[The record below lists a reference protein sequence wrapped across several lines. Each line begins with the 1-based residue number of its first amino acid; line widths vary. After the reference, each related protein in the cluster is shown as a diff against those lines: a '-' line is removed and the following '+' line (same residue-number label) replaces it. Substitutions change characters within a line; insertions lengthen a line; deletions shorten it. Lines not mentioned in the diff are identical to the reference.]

1 MIALLRWFFLL
12 FFLIIAPQIAMTAP
26 VLNVNS
32 QRLTVDVRGTI
43 AIVKVPAGIR
53 QVTLERIQT
62 GTWQPLAVRHLT
74 TSSVT
79 RSVQFVVPADTKVSQ
94 LRGTGYRT
102 AKFPSRITSASRD
115 FSRPG
120 LGQDVSTLDTLAPVA
135 DGAAP
140 EPAPVGDGDKTTVVE
155 SDIWKIVGSQ
165 LFFFNQYRGLQVF
178 DLTNPAAPR
187 RTGTVR
193 LAASGEQFYVLDAAG
208 TQLAL
213 LGRSNAADRA
223 GAATI
228 FVLKVTAGV
237 PSVVTEVPLA
247 GTVSDSRLI
256 GTMLYVMAT
265 EYVETAD
272 NWQPVTRLYALDL
285 SVPTAPVT
293 RASVTLNGTGMA
305 LQAAGGQLLLTTDHY
320 DDSSWRA
327 TSQLH
332 LFDLA
337 ADGTPLERKTLALKG
352 QVTDKFKLSVVGSAA
367 VATSLVWQNER
378 LETWIETFPLAG
390 TTTAALAQLELVAAR
405 GEQLHA
411 TRYDGNRL
419 YVVTFFNTDPLFVV
433 DLTDPAAPQLS
444 GALEIPGWSTY
455 IEPLG
460 DRLLTVGVED
470 GRVAVSLFNVA
481 DATAPTLLSRLA
493 LGEEG
498 SWSWSEANYDEKAVG
513 YFPDAG
519 IVLVP
524 FQNYTAAGAEI
535 KAIQAI
541 AVGRDALTTEALL
554 VHDFEPRRGAV
565 VGEYFVSI
573 SGQELQILNRTT
585 GAMAAEVVLAWTTDR
600 VLAVG
605 NYLLQ
610 LEDGGCNSGGLYWRG
625 WSCGSTAATARI
637 TPTSDLDDLVATI
650 ELGAGRIVGS
660 ASRNQRLYLAQL
672 VSADDTQPA
681 RLRTSIFDLTALPKL
696 PLLTTVEHALAD
708 VSEWDLNLAAAQLL
722 WINDATL
729 AWQVP
734 TQQRWGWWDW
744 GIAYGAKTAQRDVA
758 DETTSATLAALV
770 CPLRNLTTTPVAGA
784 VLRLTTSESFRS
796 AAPAVA
802 QNGLLLFSVDTAE
815 VSDVP
820 VPMPARPLVA
830 DAIWQP
836 TETLHSWLQV
846 VDFNGSIPVVRTPV
860 SIPGTLVGV
869 DQVDAQGAILIT
881 NSEQWVETSGQS
893 KRSVQAVAYD
903 GSSAY
908 LLDQVAVT
916 GALTA
921 SNGALVVVTTDTG
934 AQALRYDAL
943 TGRLVKTD
951 SWKLTE
957 TPYSLAW
964 VNARLLASGSGW
976 LAQATVTATGQFT
989 ATATYTTPT
998 NVWFQLAPTA
1008 LTTES
1013 IYLPAGAYG
1022 VVSCQVT
1029 GGSCQ

>member
-1 MIALLRWFFLL
+1 MITFWRWLFLV
-12 FFLIIAPQIAMTAP
+12 FFLIIAPHTAMTAP

-74 TSSVT
+74 TSGVT
-79 RSVQFVVPADTKVSQ
+79 RSVQFVVPDGTKVSQ
-94 LRGTGYRT
+94 LRGTGYRS

-120 LGQDVSTLDTLAPVA
+120 LSQDVVALDTPPPVA
-135 DGAAP
+135 GAP
-140 EPAPVGDGDKTTVVE
+140 EPAPVDDGDKTTVVE
-155 SDIWKIVGSQ
+155 SDIWKIVGNQ

-228 FVLKVTAGV
+228 FVLKVDAGV

-293 RASVTLNGTGMA
+293 RASVTVNGTGMA
-305 LQAAGGQLLLTTDHY
+305 LQAAGGHLLLTTDHY

-524 FQNYTAAGAEI
+524 FQNYTAAGTEI

-565 VGEYFVSI
+565 VGDYFVSI

-585 GAMAAEVVLAWTTDR
+585 GAVAAEIALAWTTDR

-637 TPTSDLDDLVATI
+637 TPTSDLDDLVATV

-660 ASRNQRLYLAQL
+660 ASRNQRLYVAQL

-722 WINDATL
+722 WINDSTL

-758 DETTSATLAALV
+758 TETTSATLTALV
-770 CPLRNLTTTPVAGA
+770 CPLRNLNTTPVAGA
-784 VLRLTTSESFRS
+784 VLRITTSESFRS
-796 AAPAVA
+796 AAPAMA

-815 VSDVP
+815 VSDELPEP
-820 VPMPARPLVA
+820 VRPLVA

-836 TETLHSWLQV
+836 MTEETVHSWLQV
-846 VDFNGSIPVVRTPV
+846 VDFNYSNPVVRTPV
-860 SIPGTLVGV
+860 SIPGTLIGV

-881 NSEQWVETSGQS
+881 NSEEWVATSGLT

-921 SNGALVVVTTDTG
+921 SNGALVFVTMPTG
-934 AQALRYDAL
+934 VQALRYDAL

-951 SWKLTE
+951 SWTLTA
-957 TPYSLAW
+957 PPSSLAW
-964 VNARLLASGSGW
+964 VDNAVLVSDMGW
-976 LAQATVTATGQFT
+976 LARATVDAAGQF
-989 ATATYTTPT
+989 ATTTTYTTPT
-998 NVWFQLAPTA
+998 NIWFQLAPTVM
-1008 LTTES
+1008 TTDA

-1022 VVSCQVT
+1022 VVSCQAA